1 MRSPNDRFA
10 ATNET
15 RIATCRA
22 CVKHI
27 ILVNDTHR
35 YGSASA
41 GPSEGSVYDAGLMR
55 VSAAC
60 VAVSLTAVLLGSAF
74 APGPDVREAV
84 RARIRS
90 DYPQLRALYEHLHAH
105 PELSFMEV
113 NTAALIAKELR
124 ALGIDVTEKVG
135 RLGVVG
141 VLRNG
146 TGPTVL
152 LRTDMDALPLKET
165 TGVPYASTAVVKDLQ
180 GREQPAMHACGH
192 DVHMTSFIGAA
203 RTLVAVRDRWA
214 GTIVFVAQ
222 PAEEIVAGARAMLDD
237 GLYTRFPRPDFALT
251 FHDDAMLPA
260 GRVGYRE
267 GPIMSGVSSLDIVV
281 RGVSG
286 HGSAP
291 HTAKDPVVLASQI
304 VVALQMIVSREV
316 APGTRAVVTVG
327 TIHGGLKRNII
338 PDEVKLE
345 LTLRAFDPA
354 VMAKLVAAIRRI
366 TAGTA
371 QAAGVPE
378 DRLPIVTVTE
388 EGIGVTANDP
398 ALTRRLVAVFT
409 EWMGA
414 DRVSEVEPVN
424 AGEDFSLYGQTAERV
439 PSVLWRVG
447 ASAPEKFAESART
460 GVPVPS
466 NHNSG
471 FAPVPEPTITAGV
484 TTMTA
489 AVLELLAKK

>member
-1 MRSPNDRFA
+1 MRSPLSYA
-10 ATNET
+10 AV
-15 RIATCRA
+15 A
-22 CVKHI
+22 
-27 ILVNDTHR
+27 
-35 YGSASA
+35 
-41 GPSEGSVYDAGLMR
+41 LM
-55 VSAAC
+55 
-60 VAVSLTAVLLGSAF
+60 AVLAGSAF
-74 APGPDVREAV
+74 APGPDVRDPV
-84 RARIRS
+84 RARIHDEYS
-90 DYPQLRALYEHLHAH
+90 ALRAIYEQLHSH

-113 NTAALIAKELR
+113 NSAALIARELR
-124 ALGIDVTEKVG
+124 ALGLDVTEKVG
-135 RLGVVG
+135 RMGVVG

-146 TGPTVL
+146 PGPTVL
-152 LRTDMDALPLKET
+152 VRTDMDALPLKET
-165 TGVPYASTAVVKDLQ
+165 TGVAYASTAVVKDLQ
-180 GREQPAMHACGH
+180 GRDQPAMHACGH

-203 RTLVAVRDRWA
+203 RTLVAVRERWS

-237 GLYTRFPRPDFALT
+237 GLYTRFPKPDVALA

-260 GRVGYRE
+260 GKVGYRE
-267 GPIMSGVSSLDIVV
+267 GPFMSAVSSLDILV

-291 HTAKDPVVLASQI
+291 HTAKDPVLLASQI
-304 VVALQMIVSREV
+304 VVALQAIVSREV

-354 VMAKLVAAIRRI
+354 VMAKLVAAVRRVA
-366 TAGTA
+366 AGTA
-371 QAAGVPE
+371 QAAGVAE
-378 DRLPIVTVTE
+378 DRMPVVTVTE
-388 EGIGVTANDP
+388 ETVGVTANDP
-398 ALTRRLVAVFT
+398 VLTRRLARVFT

-424 AGEDFSLYGQTAERV
+424 AAEDFSLYGQTPERV

-447 ASAPEKFAESART
+447 ATAPEKFAESARS

-471 FAPVPEPTITAGV
+471 FAPVPEPTITTGV
-484 TTMTA
+484 ITMTA

>member
-1 MRSPNDRFA
+1 MRSPLSYA
-10 ATNET
+10 AV
-15 RIATCRA
+15 A
-22 CVKHI
+22 
-27 ILVNDTHR
+27 
-35 YGSASA
+35 
-41 GPSEGSVYDAGLMR
+41 LM
-55 VSAAC
+55 
-60 VAVSLTAVLLGSAF
+60 AVLAGSAF
-74 APGPDVREAV
+74 APGPDVRDAV
-84 RARIRS
+84 RARIHDEYS
-90 DYPQLRALYEHLHAH
+90 ALRAIYEQLHSH

-113 NTAALIAKELR
+113 NSAALIARELR
-124 ALGIDVTEKVG
+124 ALGLDVTEKVG
-135 RLGVVG
+135 RTGVVG

-146 TGPTVL
+146 PGPTVL
-152 LRTDMDALPLKET
+152 VRTDMDALPLKET
-165 TGVPYASTAVVKDLQ
+165 TGVAYASTAVVKDLQ
-180 GREQPAMHACGH
+180 GRDQPAMHACGH

-203 RTLVAVRDRWA
+203 RTLVAVRERWS

-237 GLYTRFPRPDFALT
+237 GLYTRFPKPDVALA

-260 GRVGYRE
+260 GKVGYRE
-267 GPIMSGVSSLDIVV
+267 GPFMSAVSSLDILV

-291 HTAKDPVVLASQI
+291 HTAKDPVLLASQI
-304 VVALQMIVSREV
+304 VVALQAIVSREV

-354 VMAKLVAAIRRI
+354 VMAKLVAAVRRVA
-366 TAGTA
+366 AGTA
-371 QAAGVPE
+371 QAAGVAE
-378 DRLPIVTVTE
+378 DRMPVVTVTE
-388 EGIGVTANDP
+388 ETVGVTANDP
-398 ALTRRLVAVFT
+398 ALTRRLARVFT
-409 EWMGA
+409 EWIGA

-424 AGEDFSLYGQTAERV
+424 AAEDFSLYGQTPERV

-447 ASAPEKFAESART
+447 ATAPEKFAESTRS

-471 FAPVPEPTITAGV
+471 FAPVPEPTITTGV
-484 TTMTA
+484 ITMTA

>member
-1 MRSPNDRFA
+1 MRCPRFRATA
-10 ATNET
+10 AF
-15 RIATCRA
+15 
-22 CVKHI
+22 
-27 ILVNDTHR
+27 LVVL
-35 YGSASA
+35 SASA
-41 GPSEGSVYDAGLMR
+41 VAAPS
-55 VSAAC
+55 
-60 VAVSLTAVLLGSAF
+60 
-74 APGPDVREAV
+74 DVRETV
-84 RARIRS
+84 RAHIRS
-90 DYPQLRALYEHLHAH
+90 EYPKLRTIYEHLHAH

-113 NTAALIAKELR
+113 ETAALMARELR
-124 ALGIDVTEKVG
+124 ALGIEVTEKVG
-135 RLGVVG
+135 RMGVVG

-146 TGPTVL
+146 PGPTVL
-152 LRTDMDALPLKET
+152 VRTDMDALPLKET

-180 GREQPAMHACGH
+180 GRDQPAMHACGH
-192 DVHMTSFIGAA
+192 DVHMTSLIGAA
-203 RTLVAVRDRWA
+203 RTLVAVRDRWS
-214 GTIVFVAQ
+214 GTIVFIAQ

-237 GLYTRFPRPDFALT
+237 GLYTRFPKPDVALT

-260 GRVGYRE
+260 GTIGYRE
-267 GPIMSGVSSLDIVV
+267 GPLMSGVSSLDILV

-291 HTAKDPVVLASQI
+291 QTAKDPVLLASQI
-304 VVALQMIVSREV
+304 VVALQAIVSREI

-354 VMAKLVAAIRRI
+354 TMARLVAAVRRI
-366 TAGTA
+366 AAGTA

-378 DRLPIVTVTE
+378 DRLPVVTVTE
-388 EGIGVTANDP
+388 ETVGVTSNDP
-398 ALTRRLVAVFT
+398 AVTRRLAKVFT

-424 AGEDFSLYGQTAERV
+424 AAEDFSLYGQTAERV

-471 FAPVPEPTITAGV
+471 FAPVPEPTITAGI
-484 TTMTA
+484 TTMVA
-489 AVLELLAKK
+489 AVLELLPKP

>member
-1 MRSPNDRFA
+1 MRSP
-10 ATNET
+10 
-15 RIATCRA
+15 
-22 CVKHI
+22 V
-27 ILVNDTHR
+27 
-35 YGSASA
+35 
-41 GPSEGSVYDAGLMR
+41 PS
-55 VSAAC
+55 

-74 APGPDVREAV
+74 APGPDLRDVV
-84 RARIRS
+84 HARIRS
-90 DYPQLRALYEHLHAH
+90 EYASLRAIYEHLHAH

-113 NTAALIAKELR
+113 NTSALMARELR
-124 ALGIDVTEKVG
+124 AVGIDVTEKVG

-146 TGPTVL
+146 PGPTVL
-152 LRTDMDALPLKET
+152 VRTDMDALPLKET
-165 TGVPYASTAVVKDLQ
+165 TGVAYASTAVVKDLQ
-180 GREQPAMHACGH
+180 GRDQPAMHACGH
-192 DVHMTSFIGAA
+192 DVHMTSFIGTA
-203 RTLVAVRDRWA
+203 RTLVAVRDRWS
-214 GTIVFVAQ
+214 GTVVFVAQ

-237 GLYTRFPRPDFALT
+237 GLYTRFPKPDFALA

-260 GRVGYRE
+260 GTVGYRE
-267 GPIMSGVSSLDIVV
+267 GPLMSGASSLDIVV

-291 HTAKDPVVLASQI
+291 QTAKDPVLLASQI
-304 VVALQMIVSREV
+304 VVALQAIVSREV

-354 VMAKLVAAIRRI
+354 VMARLVASVRRI
-366 TAGTA
+366 TDGTA
-371 QAAGVPE
+371 RAFGVPE
-378 DRLPIVTVTE
+378 DRMPVVTVE
-388 EGIGVTANDP
+388 ESVGVTANDP
-398 ALTRRLVAVFT
+398 ALTRRLAKVFT

-414 DRVSEVEPVN
+414 DRVSKVEPVN
-424 AGEDFSLYGQTAERV
+424 AAEDFSLFGQTAERV

-447 ASAPEKFAESART
+447 ATAPEKFAESTRT

-471 FAPVPEPTITAGV
+471 FAPVPELTITTGV

-489 AVLELLAKK
+489 AVLELLAKL

>member
-1 MRSPNDRFA
+1 MRSP
-10 ATNET
+10 
-15 RIATCRA
+15 
-22 CVKHI
+22 
-27 ILVNDTHR
+27 
-35 YGSASA
+35 AS
-41 GPSEGSVYDAGLMR
+41 
-55 VSAAC
+55 C
-60 VAVSLTAVLLGSAF
+60 VAVSLSVVLLGSAF
-74 APGPDVREAV
+74 APGPDIRDAVRE
-84 RARIRS
+84 RIRGE
-90 DYPQLRALYEHLHAH
+90 YPQLRAIYEHLHAH

-124 ALGIDVTEKVG
+124 VLGIDVTEKVG
-135 RLGVVG
+135 RMGVVG

-146 TGPTVL
+146 PGPTVL

-165 TGVPYASTAVVKDLQ
+165 TGVPYASTAVVTDLQ
-180 GREQPAMHACGH
+180 GRDHPSMHACGH

-203 RTLVAVRDRWA
+203 RTLVAVRDRWS

-237 GLYTRFPRPDFALT
+237 GLYTRFPKPDFALT

-260 GRVGYRE
+260 GTVGYRD
-267 GPIMSGVSSLDIVV
+267 GPFMSGVSSMDIVV

-291 HTAKDPVVLASQI
+291 HTAKDPVLLASQI
-304 VVALQMIVSREV
+304 VVALQAIVSREV

-354 VMAKLVAAIRRI
+354 VMTKLVSAVRRV

-378 DRLPIVTVTE
+378 DRLPIVTVTDE
-388 EGIGVTANDP
+388 SIGVTTNDP
-398 ALTRRLVAVFT
+398 ALTRRLARVFT

-414 DRVSEVEPVN
+414 DRVSEVEPIN

-439 PSVLWRVG
+439 PSVLWRIG
-447 ASAPEKFAESART
+447 ASAPEKFTESART

>member
-1 MRSPNDRFA
+1 MMRELMRSPLSYA
-10 ATNET
+10 AV
-15 RIATCRA
+15 A
-22 CVKHI
+22 
-27 ILVNDTHR
+27 
-35 YGSASA
+35 
-41 GPSEGSVYDAGLMR
+41 LM
-55 VSAAC
+55 
-60 VAVSLTAVLLGSAF
+60 AVLAGSAF
-74 APGPDVREAV
+74 APGPDVRDAV
-84 RARIRS
+84 RARIHDEYS
-90 DYPQLRALYEHLHAH
+90 ALRAIYEQLHSH

-113 NTAALIAKELR
+113 NSAALIARELR
-124 ALGIDVTEKVG
+124 ALGLDVTEKVG
-135 RLGVVG
+135 RTGVVG

-146 TGPTVL
+146 PGPTVL
-152 LRTDMDALPLKET
+152 VRTDMDALPLKET
-165 TGVPYASTAVVKDLQ
+165 TGVAYASTAVVKDLQ
-180 GREQPAMHACGH
+180 GRDQPAMHACGH

-203 RTLVAVRDRWA
+203 RTLVAVRERWS

-237 GLYTRFPRPDFALT
+237 GLYTRFPKPDVALA

-260 GRVGYRE
+260 GKVGYRE
-267 GPIMSGVSSLDIVV
+267 GPFMSAVSSLDILV

-291 HTAKDPVVLASQI
+291 HTAKDPVLLASQI
-304 VVALQMIVSREV
+304 VVALQAIVSREV

-354 VMAKLVAAIRRI
+354 VMAKLVAAVRRVA
-366 TAGTA
+366 AGTA
-371 QAAGVPE
+371 QAAGVAE
-378 DRLPIVTVTE
+378 DRMPVVTVTE
-388 EGIGVTANDP
+388 ETVGVTANDP
-398 ALTRRLVAVFT
+398 ALTRRLARVFT
-409 EWMGA
+409 EWIGA

-424 AGEDFSLYGQTAERV
+424 AAEDFSLYGQTPERV

-447 ASAPEKFAESART
+447 ATAPEKFAESTRS

-471 FAPVPEPTITAGV
+471 FAPVPEPTITTGV
-484 TTMTA
+484 ITMTA

>member
-1 MRSPNDRFA
+1 M
-10 ATNET
+10 
-15 RIATCRA
+15 IRA
-22 CVKHI
+22 PMA
-27 ILVNDTHR
+27 HR
-35 YGSASA
+35 TVHLA
-41 GPSEGSVYDAGLMR
+41 L
-55 VSAAC
+55 VSALVWMGLA
-60 VAVSLTAVLLGSAF
+60 
-74 APGPDVREAV
+74 APRAAEPDVKAAV
-84 RARIRS
+84 KAKVAAEFPS
-90 DYPQLRALYEHLHAH
+90 LRTLYEHLHAH

-113 NTAALIAKELR
+113 NTAALMAKELR

-146 TGPTVL
+146 PGPTVL
-152 LRTDMDALPLKET
+152 LRTDMDGLPLKET
-165 TGVPYASTAVVKDLQ
+165 TGVPYASTAIVKDMQ
-180 GREQPAMHACGH
+180 GRDQPSMHACGH
-192 DVHMTSFIGAA
+192 DVHMTSLIGAA
-203 RTLVAVRDRWA
+203 RTLVALRSRWS
-214 GTIVFVAQ
+214 GTIVFIAQ
-222 PAEEIVAGARAMLDD
+222 PAEEIVAGAKAMLDD
-237 GLYTRFPRPDFALT
+237 GLFTRFPKPDFALT
-251 FHDDAMLPA
+251 FHDDALMPA
-260 GRVGYRE
+260 GQIGYRE
-267 GPIMSGVSSLDIVV
+267 GPFMSGVSSMDILV

-291 HTAKDPVVLASQI
+291 HTAKDPVLLASQI
-304 VVALQMIVSREV
+304 VVALQAIVSREI

-354 VMAKLVAAIRRI
+354 VMTKLVASVKRV

-378 DRLPIVTVTE
+378 DRLPVVTVTDE
-388 EGIGVTANDP
+388 TIGVTANDP
-398 ALTRRLVAVFT
+398 ALTKRLTGVFVA
-409 EWMGA
+409 WLGA
-414 DRVSEVEPVN
+414 DRVSQVEPIN
-424 AGEDFSLYGQTAERV
+424 AGEDFSLFGQTADRI

-447 ASAPEKFAESART
+447 ATAPEKFAESART

-471 FAPVPEPTITAGV
+471 FAPVPEPTIVAGV

-489 AVLELLAKK
+489 AVLELLAKP

>member
-1 MRSPNDRFA
+1 MRSP
-10 ATNET
+10 
-15 RIATCRA
+15 
-22 CVKHI
+22 V
-27 ILVNDTHR
+27 
-35 YGSASA
+35 
-41 GPSEGSVYDAGLMR
+41 PS
-55 VSAAC
+55 

-74 APGPDVREAV
+74 APGPDLRDVV
-84 RARIRS
+84 QARIRS
-90 DYPQLRALYEHLHAH
+90 EYASLRAIYEHLHAH

-113 NTAALIAKELR
+113 NTSALMARELR
-124 ALGIDVTEKVG
+124 AVGIDVTEKVG

-146 TGPTVL
+146 PGPTVL
-152 LRTDMDALPLKET
+152 VRTDMDALPLKET
-165 TGVPYASTAVVKDLQ
+165 TGVAYASTAVVRDLQ
-180 GREQPAMHACGH
+180 GRDQPAMHACGH
-192 DVHMTSFIGAA
+192 DVHMTSFIGTA
-203 RTLVAVRDRWA
+203 RTLVAVRDRWS
-214 GTIVFVAQ
+214 GTVVFVAQ

-237 GLYTRFPRPDFALT
+237 GLYTRFPKPDFALA

-260 GRVGYRE
+260 GTVGYRE
-267 GPIMSGVSSLDIVV
+267 GPLMSGASSLDIVV

-291 HTAKDPVVLASQI
+291 QTAKDPVLLASQI
-304 VVALQMIVSREV
+304 VVALQAIVSREV

-354 VMAKLVAAIRRI
+354 VMARLVASVRRI
-366 TAGTA
+366 TDGTA
-371 QAAGVPE
+371 RAFGVPE
-378 DRLPIVTVTE
+378 DRMPVVTVE
-388 EGIGVTANDP
+388 ESVGVTANDP
-398 ALTRRLVAVFT
+398 ALTRRLAKVFT
-409 EWMGA
+409 EWVGA

-424 AGEDFSLYGQTAERV
+424 AAEDFSLFGQTAERV

-447 ASAPEKFAESART
+447 ATAPEKFAESTRT

-471 FAPVPEPTITAGV
+471 FAPVPELTITTGV

-489 AVLELLAKK
+489 AVLELLAKL